1 MKKWVMVF
9 VAILI
14 ACVAT
19 LFVYELLSPYRGYT
33 ESVLLEIPPGTSSR
47 EVAGLLVSRGVLAHR
62 IPFLLLHAAGRL
74 RHRSLKA
81 GEYLFDRPLTPVEIY
96 RKLIHGDV
104 YLHPVVIPEGSDRF
118 DMARIFHQQIG
129 MDPAA
134 FLSVTGQPQSVRDL
148 DPKAPSLEGF
158 LFPDTY
164 RFARGAS
171 PASVALGMTQRFRH
185 ILDARFPPEL
195 RESPERLHQVLTLA
209 SLVEKET
216 PAAQERPM
224 IAGVFVRRL
233 AARMPLQCDPT
244 VVYAARLHHDSA
256 TGPITADE
264 LALDSP
270 YNTYRNAGLPPGPIC
285 SPGEASL
292 RAALD
297 PAPGEALYFVSN
309 NHGGHVFASTLAEHQ
324 RNVARYRRQRAALR
338 GAGNEEPPEP
348 EHSAGRSSREP
359 KAHGRVRQKPRV
371 QPRKR
376 KKERT
381 HSRVSS
387 GAQP

>member
-74 RHRSLKA
+74 RHR
-81 GEYLFDRPLTPVEIY
+81 T
-96 RKLIHGDV
+96 LIHGDV

-270 YNTYRNAGLPPGPIC
+270 
-285 SPGEASL
+285 
-292 RAALD
+292 
-297 PAPGEALYFVSN
+297 
-309 NHGGHVFASTLAEHQ
+309 
-324 RNVARYRRQRAALR
+324 
-338 GAGNEEPPEP
+338 
-348 EHSAGRSSREP
+348 
-359 KAHGRVRQKPRV
+359 
-371 QPRKR
+371 
-376 KKERT
+376 
-381 HSRVSS
+381 
-387 GAQP
+387 

>member
-1 MKKWVMVF
+1 MKRWVF
-9 VAILI
+9 VFIAILF

-19 LFVYELLSPYRGYT
+19 LFVYELLSPYHGHT
-33 ESVLLEIPPGTSSR
+33 ESLLLEIPPGTPSR
-47 EVAGLLVSRGVLAHR
+47 EVAGFLVSRGVLAHR
-62 IPFLLLHAAGRL
+62 IPFLVLHAAGRL
-74 RHRSLKA
+74 RHHSLKA
-81 GEYLFDRPLTPVEIY
+81 GEYLFDRPLTPIEVY

-104 YLHPVVIPEGSDRF
+104 YLHPVVIAEGSDRF

-134 FLSVTGQPQSVRDL
+134 FLGVTAQPQSVRDL
-148 DPKAPSLEGF
+148 DPAAPSLEGF

-171 PASVALGMTQRFRH
+171 PASVALAMTQRFRH
-185 ILDARFPPEL
+185 ILDTRFPPEL
-195 RESPERLHQVLTLA
+195 RESSERLHQVLTLA

-244 VVYAARLHHDSA
+244 VVYAARLAHDST

-292 RAALD
+292 HAALD
-297 PAPGEALYFVSN
+297 PRPGEALYFVSN
-309 NHGGHVFASTLAEHQ
+309 NHGGHVFASTLADHQ
-324 RNVARYRRQRAALR
+324 RNVARYRHQRAALR
-338 GAGNEEPPEP
+338 GAGNEEVPEP

-359 KAHGRVRQKPRV
+359 KAHDRVRQKPRV
-371 QPRKR
+371 QHQKR

-387 GAQP
+387 GAHP